1 MRRPFQE
8 RRYSRGDK
16 LQRPVPAVNAQAFSK
31 FKAAL
36 KNRTKSGTRRA
47 PMRFPVAPRVSPI
60 PPNARSLQ
68 SKNRVRPRTRFFNLQ
83 DGGMSPLH
91 LSTERS
97 AALFVLMTMSERATT
112 KLIGLSISGLFL
124 MMLMLNAISS

>member
-1 MRRPFQE
+1 MVTSCSDR
-8 RRYSRGDK
+8 SRQSTRKHFRSSSSFEKQNEVGNTQGRD
-16 LQRPVPAVNAQAFSK
+16 AFSTC
-31 FKAAL
+31 AA
-36 KNRTKSGTRRA
+36 RI
-47 PMRFPVAPRVSPI
+47 PI

-68 SKNRVRPRTRFFNLQ
+68 SKNRVRPRARVFNLQ

-91 LSTERS
+91 LLTERS

>member
-36 KNRTKSGTRRA
+36 KKQNEVGNTQGRDAFSTCAAR
-47 PMRFPVAPRVSPI
+47 I
-60 PPNARSLQ
+60 PHP
-68 SKNRVRPRTRFFNLQ
+68 P
-83 DGGMSPLH
+83 
-91 LSTERS
+91 
-97 AALFVLMTMSERATT
+97 ERAVTSV
-112 KLIGLSISGLFL
+112 KEPGAAPHPVL
-124 MMLMLNAISS
+124 

>member
-47 PMRFPVAPRVSPI
+47 AMRFPVAPRVSPI
-60 PPNARSLQ
+60 
-68 SKNRVRPRTRFFNLQ
+68 
-83 DGGMSPLH
+83 
-91 LSTERS
+91 
-97 AALFVLMTMSERATT
+97 ERAVTSV
-112 KLIGLSISGLFL
+112 KEPGAAPRPVL
-124 MMLMLNAISS
+124 

>member
-8 RRYSRGDK
+8 SRYSRGDK

-47 PMRFPVAPRVSPI
+47 AMLPVAPRVSSI

-68 SKNRVRPRTRFFNLQ
+68 SKNRVRPRTRFFNSQ